1 MFLKCP
7 PAYFCQ
13 LIYSKKVTY
22 LSHIKECLAQLDN
35 LYLSF
40 FQKLVNLCTL
50 SIFHPTEYL
59 IKLSSIYR
67 YELVKKWSACL
78 RSYNDHFLT
87 LGQFVSKNGK
97 YRSIFDM
104 PQKCEFISIVRR
116 QMTWN
121 DVARLN
127 LMPQMSFWR
136 NSTPFWC
143 KASLWA
149 MKTADFRK
157 IQCSPIGNNLYDQ

>member
-1 MFLKCP
+1 MIGWLTIFNWKDIQNIGNCCVLSEFNLLSNFYSENKSFWVLLVGRLVDWHVSNSNKMFSKFP
-7 PAYFCQ
+7 PVYFCQ

-67 YELVKKWSACL
+67 YELVKKWSDWL
-78 RSYNDHFLT
+78 RSYNDQFLT
-87 LGQFVSKNGK
+87 LG
-97 YRSIFDM
+97 
-104 PQKCEFISIVRR
+104 
-116 QMTWN
+116 
-121 DVARLN
+121 
-127 LMPQMSFWR
+127 
-136 NSTPFWC
+136 
-143 KASLWA
+143 
-149 MKTADFRK
+149 
-157 IQCSPIGNNLYDQ
+157 

>member
-1 MFLKCP
+1 MFCTIGWLTIFDWKDIQNIGNCCVLSEFNLLSNFHSENKSFWVLLVGRLVAWHVSNSNKMFLKFP
-7 PAYFCQ
+7 PVYFCQ
-13 LIYSKKVTY
+13 FVYSKKVTY

-78 RSYNDHFLT
+78 QSYNDYFLT

-104 PQKCEFISIVRR
+104 PQKC
-116 QMTWN
+116 
-121 DVARLN
+121 
-127 LMPQMSFWR
+127 
-136 NSTPFWC
+136 
-143 KASLWA
+143 
-149 MKTADFRK
+149 
-157 IQCSPIGNNLYDQ
+157 